1 MSEDCAQ
8 RNDLQAQATGSH
20 TEPEVQATGSPTEPE
35 TQATGSPT
43 EPEAQATESHTEPEA
58 NAADSESQTSAI
70 DFEEND
76 SEDEANS
83 DNQPITGKAT
93 HNKNSQHP
101 QYFEVYLHGKKLR
114 RVAVLSMVALAV
126 VVLGTAFA
134 ILWTT
139 LLTCESITCGEVGFD
154 CSANGKQVTNCS
166 MFENGTIVY
175 INGTRYYLEC
185 YRFVFDYVGGLSAA
199 GGYTFSAK
207 IVINLLLLAVSKICE
222 IKSSRRRRLS
232 MALFSLFLSIISLVV
247 VLIYSL
253 SVFEP
258 LHVPPKF
265 VLRYAYSFS
274 LLIGSFAYTFFVLSS
289 IQ

>member
-1 MSEDCAQ
+1 MFVGLKLKEKKVSEDCAQ
-8 RNDLQAQATGSH
+8 RNDSQAQATGS
-20 TEPEVQATGSPTEPE
+20 S
-35 TQATGSPT
+35 T
-43 EPEAQATESHTEPEA
+43 EPEAQATGSHTEPEA
-58 NAADSESQTSAI
+58 NAADSESQTSTEIAI

-101 QYFEVYLHGKKLR
+101 KYFEVYLHGKKLR
-114 RVAVLSMVALAV
+114 TMAVGSMVLLALL
-126 VVLGTAFA
+126 VLGTTFA
-134 ILWTT
+134 TLWTA
-139 LLTCESITCGEVGFD
+139 LLICGSITCGEVGFD
-154 CSANGKQVTNCS
+154 CFARGEPVTDCS

-207 IVINLLLLAVSKICE
+207 IVINILVLAGTKISE

-232 MALFSLFLSIISLVV
+232 MALLFSFLSIISLVNI
-247 VLIYSL
+247 LIYSL
-253 SVFEP
+253 PVFEP
-258 LHVPPKF
+258 LHVLPNSF
-265 VLRYAYSFS
+265 LRYTYVSSYSG
-274 LLIGSFAYTFFVLSS
+274 GSFAYCLFVFSN